1 MPFFFQPYQD
11 RFDILETQHKQ
22 DIQDLKVYN
31 HLSNE
36 TLQLLAQE
44 DLQFNTSFQ
53 NLNIELARHQERLDD
68 LDKEILPNKI
78 W

>member
-11 RFDILETQHKQ
+11 RFDILETQQKEE
-22 DIQDLKVYN
+22 IQTLKVYN